1 MNAAT
6 APPTVQH
13 TMNRPERSEWV
24 LSPRAPLSLTS
35 GSPQNRSITVPL
47 AADRVAPGHCAQLA
61 QHWVA
66 PTAGAL
72 EQTLVGDV
80 LPVLAATRDRA
91 GLAAWVAEEPNRVAV
106 PMHRPTFARLFAQWG
121 QTRQAARLLAHVD
134 EHWPSLRE
142 NADTVAARGLL
153 GEP

>member
-1 MNAAT
+1 M
-6 APPTVQH
+6 
-13 TMNRPERSEWV
+13 
-24 LSPRAPLSLTS
+24 S
-35 GSPQNRSITVPL
+35 GTHVPGFGRDVPL

-61 QHWVA
+61 QRWVA

-91 GLAAWVAEEPNRVAV
+91 GLAAWVAEDPNRVAV